1 MICKLHPPWSES
13 PSGILLIPGRDIV
26 LTVIGSCV
34 RGAFAGTALSFR
46 NHGPDS
52 AT

>member
-13 PSGILLIPGRDIV
+13 PSGIFLILGRGIV
-26 LTVIGSCV
+26 LTVIASAAF
-34 RGAFAGTALSFR
+34 GALAGTVLFFR
-46 NHGPDS
+46 NQCSDS